1 MKRLFSIPLTQVQ
14 IRAIAEIQLQGLSDR
29 LKDRD
34 MAISFS
40 DAAMDSLGELG
51 FDPVYGARPL
61 KREIQQAI
69 ENPIAMSILA
79 GEFEP
84 GDRIAVDLD
93 DCSALQFCQT
103 SPALRRETQ

>member
-1 MKRLFSIPLTQVQ
+1 
-14 IRAIAEIQLQGLSDR
+14 
-29 LKDRD
+29 
-34 MAISFS
+34 
-40 DAAMDSLGELG
+40 MDSLGELG

-61 KREIQQAI
+61 KREIQQVI

-93 DCSALQFCQT
+93 NDRHFSFTKHPLH
-103 SPALRRETQ
+103 

>member
-1 MKRLFSIPLTQVQ
+1 MTIT
-14 IRAIAEIQLQGLSDR
+14 
-29 LKDRD
+29 
-34 MAISFS
+34 FS

-84 GDRIAVDLD
+84 GDQIAIDLD
-93 DCSALQFCQT
+93 DTRHFSFAKQRLH
-103 SPALRRETQ
+103 